1 MDQQPLMRMVH
12 CAHREWTNYM
22 KKMALEAGIPE
33 SYRLI
38 IMYLAHH
45 PGASQKDLSEFTQKT
60 YAAVSQTIKEMQ
72 LAGYLTKSVKTDDQR
87 YAQLCLTEKGM
98 ESAGRIRDKI
108 NEADRVITSVLTPEK
123 EAEMVRWLER
133 ICETIRKGMDIC

>member
-1 MDQQPLMRMVH
+1 MDHQPLMLTIHRT
-12 CAHREWTNYM
+12 HREWTNYM
-22 KKMALEAGIPE
+22 KKMALEIGIPD

-38 IMYLAHH
+38 IMYLTHH
-45 PGASQKDLSEFTQKT
+45 PGASQKSLSEFTQKT

-72 LAGYLTKSVKTDDQR
+72 LAGYLTKSVNSDDQR
-87 YAQLCLTEKGM
+87 YAQLYLTEKGM

-108 NEADRVITSVLTPEK
+108 NEADRVITSVLTLEK
-123 EAEMVRWLER
+123 EEEMVRWLER